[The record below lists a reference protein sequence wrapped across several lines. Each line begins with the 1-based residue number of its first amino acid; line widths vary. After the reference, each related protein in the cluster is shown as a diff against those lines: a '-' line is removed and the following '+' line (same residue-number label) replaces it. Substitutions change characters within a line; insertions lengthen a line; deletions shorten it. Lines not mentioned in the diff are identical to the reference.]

1 MRILVVSRHY
11 SPESFGGA
19 TVIVEQT
26 VRRLTDRGHEV
37 AVLTGTRDR
46 RMTVGQLHRY
56 SAAGVPVLAAS
67 VSAEPSAYIC
77 PEIGETFKDLV
88 GTLRPDVV
96 HVHSLQGLGIDLVE
110 RSLDMEVPT
119 VATLHDAWWLCE
131 RQFMVRA
138 DGHWCGQTTIKPEI
152 CDTCV
157 SDRLVHRAR
166 QRRSL
171 NILNRTQRIL
181 APSTYWMDLMVR
193 SGVSA
198 EIAAVN
204 RNGVQLPAPGWER
217 SPYDG
222 PLRMGYVGGV
232 DAVKGYPQLL
242 AALRQIKTSDY
253 VLRVVDSQSMLGV
266 SSVTR
271 ADWPVAGTVDIVSAY
286 TQQHLDDFFDSIDVL
301 LFPSQAYESFGLTVR
316 EAIVRGV
323 WPILTK
329 GGGTQE
335 GIVDGRNATVVPQ
348 DQAEVQLRIAIEAEL
363 ARWPKRHQFR
373 PCEPPIWGFDHQADD
388 LLEHYRAAVAR

>member
-1 MRILVVSRHY
+1 MRILVVNRHY
-11 SPESFGGA
+11 APESFGGA
-19 TVIVEQT
+19 TVVVEQT
-26 VRRLTDRGHEV
+26 VRRLAQRGHEV

-46 RMTVGQLHRY
+46 RMAVGQLHRY
-56 SAAGVPVLAAS
+56 SALGVPVVAAS
-67 VSAEPSAYIC
+67 LSGDPSAYNC
-77 PEIGETFKDLV
+77 PEIGESFRDLV
-88 GTLRPDVV
+88 STLRPDVV

-110 RSLDMEVPT
+110 RSLDMAVPT

-131 RQFMVRA
+131 RQFMVRS
-138 DGHWCGQTTIKPEI
+138 DGHWCGQTTIKPEV
-152 CDTCV
+152 CDSCV
-157 SDRLVHRAR
+157 PDPRAHRAR

-171 NILNRTQRIL
+171 DILNRTQRVL
-181 APSTYWMDLMVR
+181 APSTYWVNLMAR

-198 EIAAVN
+198 EITGVN

-222 PLRMGYVGGV
+222 PLRMGFVGGV

-242 AALRQIKTSDY
+242 AALRQIATSDY
-253 VLRVVDSQSMLGV
+253 ILRVVDSQSMLGV

-286 TQQHLDDFFDSIDVL
+286 TQQHLDGFFDSIDVL

-323 WPILTK
+323 WPILTQ

-348 DQAEVQLRIAIEAEL
+348 DHAEFHLRRAIEAEL
-363 ARWPKRHQFR
+363 AHWPHRHVFR
-373 PCEPPIWGFDHQADD
+373 PCEPPIWGFEQQTDD
-388 LLEHYRAAVAR
+388 LLEHYRAALAR